1 VVDRHLV
8 GEVIMSVGSNG
19 AAVRRRF
26 RAALVI
32 LGVATLGLL
41 VALPTLGSGFGV
53 GGPRDQMPGAEP
65 GSEKARMIEQFQ
77 REYEAGLL
85 ATMAP
90 PAGRPA
96 EQWNPVIVEGIDNFA
111 ESPFEGSDFVLSNM
125 WRSALTDGRV
135 TQVYVGV
142 DSGGPGVIVTKLHVM
157 TGVEESRW
165 AIPLP
170 SGSGVPRLTAAE
182 GGILL
187 VSTASGRS
195 FQFDVARG
203 ALSATD

>member
-1 VVDRHLV
+1 
-8 GEVIMSVGSNG
+8 MSVRRNG

-90 PAGRPA
+90 PAGPPA
-96 EQWNPVIVEGIDNFA
+96 EKWNPVIVEGIDNFA

-125 WRSALTDGRV
+125 WRSALTNGRV
-135 TQVYVGV
+135 TQVYAGL
-142 DSGGPGVIVTKLHVM
+142 DGGGPVLIVTTLHVM
-157 TGVEESRW
+157 SGIGESRVD
-165 AIPLP
+165 IPLP
-170 SGSGVPRLTAAE
+170 SGSGVPRITAAE
-182 GGILL
+182 RGILL
-187 VSTASGRS
+187 VSTASGGS
-195 FQFDVARG
+195 FQFDVTRR